1 MGVKSFFVL
10 LKTLDFIDL
19 TNYAKGSLKN
29 VHDKAIDSVT
39 FVVIFRESNGER
51 RYWNPGAVLYNQD
64 KKSLPAPGESREI
77 KFELDKQKIAVNHY
91 LLTGAYQM
99 EIFPVEIYFAGGQSI
114 VNNGKPS
121 LEYRQK

>member
-1 MGVKSFFVL
+1 MQVIIL
-10 LKTLDFIDL
+10 L
-19 TNYAKGSLKN
+19 NN
-29 VHDKAIDSVT
+29 VYDKAIDSVR
-39 FVVIFRESNGER
+39 FVAIFRDSDGER
-51 RYWNPGAVLYNQD
+51 RYWYPGAGLYSPD